1 LFYCYKNAVKFRGKD
16 DRDMTFVNFL
26 SDKKI
31 NAEARDEF
39 FQELVKAEKIEIS
52 PDGNQLKLV

>member
-1 LFYCYKNAVKFRGKD
+1 
-16 DRDMTFVNFL
+16 MTFVNFL